1 MPLITEHLLLLAP
14 ILAIVLEK
22 QECSILTAISTES
35 GKARIS
41 DMLTTQKVIATAST
55 GKTEMTSQPKKLLT
69 AWPKTAC
76 LITASIEEMYNSKNV
91 KNLSLSGKLKSN
103 SPLAQKEMMFVKN
116 KKEVSA

>member
-41 DMLTTQKVIATAST
+41 DMLITHKEIAIAST
-55 GKTEMTSQPKKLLT
+55 GRTVMTSQPKKLPT
-69 AWPKTAC
+69 VWHKTAC
-76 LITASIEEMYNSKNV
+76 LITAFIEEMFNSMYV
-91 KNLSLSGKLKSN
+91 KILSLSGKLKSH
-103 SPLAQKEMMFVKN
+103 
-116 KKEVSA
+116 

>member
-41 DMLTTQKVIATAST
+41 DMLITQKEIAIAST
-55 GKTEMTSQPKKLLT
+55 GRTVMTSQPKKLLT
-69 AWPKTAC
+69 VWHKTAC
-76 LITASIEEMYNSKNV
+76 LITAFIEEMFNSMYV
-91 KNLSLSGKLKSN
+91 KILSLSGKLKSH
-103 SPLAQKEMMFVKN
+103 
-116 KKEVSA
+116 